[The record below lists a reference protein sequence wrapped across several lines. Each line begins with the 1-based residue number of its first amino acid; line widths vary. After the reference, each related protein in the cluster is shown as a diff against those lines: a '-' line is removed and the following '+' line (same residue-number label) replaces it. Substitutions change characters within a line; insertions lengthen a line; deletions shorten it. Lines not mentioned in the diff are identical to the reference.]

1 MMRLLIAQM
10 SLLLIFLTMFFSSYG
25 IDYDRSKS
33 QTRIFGLT
41 EYQNQINV
49 SLQAEKQKINSA
61 P

>member
-1 MMRLLIAQM
+1 MMRLFIAQM
-10 SLLLIFLTMFFSSYG
+10 SLLLIFLIMFFSSYG

-33 QTRIFGLT
+33 QARVFGLT

-49 SLQAEKQKINSA
+49 GLQAEKQKINPA